1 MSKRITI
8 TLTDEEYAT
17 LEQRAQQDRRSVRD
31 MAARF
36 VTQGQEIRIIP
47 VAPSS
52 QPLMPWQNPVISSP
66 NTCGGT
72 SNDLSKADVWN
83 GTNPTSGKFE
93 VQ

>member
-8 TLTDEEYAT
+8 VLSDEEYAV

-36 VTQGQEIRIIP
+36 VTQGQDIRFIP
-47 VAPSS
+47 VAPTS
-52 QPLMPWQNPVISSP
+52 PPIMPWQNPVISSP
-66 NTCGGT
+66 NTVGSGST
-72 SNDLSKADVWN
+72 TYDPNRITVWN
-83 GTNPTSGKFE
+83 AESQ